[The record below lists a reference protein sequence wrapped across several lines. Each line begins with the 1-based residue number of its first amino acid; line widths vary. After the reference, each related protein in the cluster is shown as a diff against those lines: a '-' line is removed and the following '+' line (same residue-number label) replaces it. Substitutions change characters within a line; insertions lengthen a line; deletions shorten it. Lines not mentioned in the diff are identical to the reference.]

1 MLLRNKISV
10 SPTLAI
16 NSLVQKK
23 LTAGEKIYNL
33 SIGEP
38 MINTDVA
45 VIAAAEQAMK
55 NGQTHYT
62 PVLGI
67 PELRIA
73 ASDWMNRLHQTNYQ
87 KENTLITCGGKF
99 GLYALART
107 LLGSGDEALVVAPYW
122 VSYPSLIEMTGAT
135 VNTIF
140 AQEANGWKITANDLR
155 TKITQKTKLIF
166 FNNAC
171 NPTGVLYSREEL
183 ESLIAVAAEYNI
195 LFISDEVY
203 SGLTYEG
210 EFVSAGSFPEYKNDV
225 VVIQSV
231 SKHFAMT
238 GWRVGIVFGAP
249 ELISVLGDW
258 QSQSTT
264 GTSTISQWAA
274 VGAFQNGERIARETG
289 NAMKLRRDVLIAS
302 LKNEL
307 GISITPSASGLYL
320 FISLKNLGSNET
332 DSIAFCERILS
343 KANVALV
350 PGALF
355 GAEGYVRLSFGGEVE
370 ELESAV
376 KALASYLKK

>member
-1 MLLRNKISV
+1 MFIKNKIPP

-23 LTAGEKIYNL
+23 LAAGEKIYNL

-38 MINTDVA
+38 MVVTDAV

-55 NGQTHYT
+55 NGQTHYA
-62 PVLGI
+62 PALGI
-67 PELRIA
+67 PELRTA
-73 ASDWMNRLHQTNYQ
+73 ASSWVNRMYKTNY
-87 KENTLITCGGKF
+87 EIANTLVTCGGKF

-107 LLGSGDEALVVAPYW
+107 VLGPGDEALVISPYW
-122 VSYPSLIEMTGAT
+122 VSYPSLIEMTGAR
-135 VNTIF
+135 VNTIC
-140 AQEANGWKITANDLR
+140 AQEINGWKITAEDLR
-155 TKITQKTKLIF
+155 TKITQNTTVIF
-166 FNNAC
+166 FNNAG
-171 NPTGVLYSREEL
+171 NPTGVLYSRAEL
-183 ESLIAVAAEYNI
+183 ESLIAVAVEHNI

-210 EFVSAGSFPEYKNDV
+210 DFVSAGSFPEWQGNV

-249 ELISVLGDW
+249 ELIKVLGDW

-274 VGAFQNGERIARETG
+274 AAAFHNGERIAQQTAHE
-289 NAMKLRRDVLIAS
+289 MKLRRDVLISS

-307 GISITPSASGLYL
+307 GIEIVPPAAGLYL
-320 FISLKNLGSNET
+320 FISLKNLGGTGTGSV
-332 DSIAFCERILS
+332 AFCERVLS
-343 KANVALV
+343 EANVALV
-350 PGALF
+350 SGAPF
-355 GAEGYVRLSFGGEVE
+355 GAEGYARLSFGGEVG

-376 KALASYLKK
+376 KALANYLKN